1 MKLRILR
8 LHLRSPKNVN
18 CKNEKAI
25 NEQQKKKLKIISIST
40 KSAKSQWNYTDY
52 SNSSFY
58 YC

>member
-8 LHLRSPKNVN
+8 LHSLSPNNVN
-18 CKNEKAI
+18 GKNEKAI
-25 NEQQKKKLKIISIST
+25 NEQQKNKLKNISIST
-40 KSAKSQWNYTDY
+40 KSAKSQWNYSDY

>member
-8 LHLRSPKNVN
+8 LHSLCPNN
-18 CKNEKAI
+18 INGKNEKAI
-25 NEQQKKKLKIISIST
+25 NEQQKKKLKNISINT
-40 KSAKSQWNYTDY
+40 KSAKSQWNYSDY